1 MPWLRHPGHLTLT
14 HSRVAVVALCTPTCL
29 PTISFEAALLVQR
42 NFITRP
48 HACATEGK
56 FTLDDLPDAS
66 KNIAHAKLRGEAT
79 GGKLLEQVV
88 SHWKGAPPK
97 EDQFK

>member
-1 MPWLRHPGHLTLT
+1 
-14 HSRVAVVALCTPTCL
+14 
-29 PTISFEAALLVQR
+29 
-42 NFITRP
+42 
-48 HACATEGK
+48 
-56 FTLDDLPDAS
+56 LDDLPDAS
-66 KNIAHAKLRGEAT
+66 KNIAHAKLRGETT